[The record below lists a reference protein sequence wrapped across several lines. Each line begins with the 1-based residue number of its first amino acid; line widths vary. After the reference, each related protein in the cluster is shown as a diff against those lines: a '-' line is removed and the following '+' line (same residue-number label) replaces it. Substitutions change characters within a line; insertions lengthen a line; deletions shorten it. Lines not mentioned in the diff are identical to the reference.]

1 MKISQVSTSHIS
13 TSLRA
18 SVAELQ
24 SKYLVAHKESL
35 TLRAADMGL
44 HLGNRTSE
52 VLSLRAQ
59 FSQIGSIKQANDSIA
74 IRMDTTQAALTA
86 IVTDAEDFL
95 TQLIPMR
102 DRTIGSD
109 VVQDQ
114 AKTRLQALME
124 ILNTGLD
131 GANMFAGINTQNK
144 PIVDYYASPT
154 ATNKVGIDAAF
165 SAAFGGLTQDNPA
178 VETIDAATLQTFLDT
193 DFAQKFE
200 EPAWSAEWSDASDAV
215 RYDKISLTE
224 RIPTSVSANAEPIRK
239 LVKAY
244 TMIAELGLNNM
255 NDQAYGVIIDEAT
268 RLIGEAI
275 PGIATLQAQLG
286 NSQERLE
293 YANNKIDKQIA
304 LLNERVGEMEGVDG
318 YEAQVRVNEL
328 KTRIETS
335 YELTVRIQS
344 LSLVNYLR

>member
-24 SKYLVAHKESL
+24 AKYLVAHKESL

-52 VLSLRAQ
+52 ALSLRAQ
-59 FSQIGSIKQANDSIA
+59 FSQIGSIKQANDGIA
-74 IRMDTTQAALTA
+74 VRMDTTQAALTA
-86 IVTDAEDFL
+86 IVADAEDFL

-131 GANMFAGINTQNK
+131 GANIFSGVNTQNK
-144 PIVDYYASPT
+144 PIVDYYGSPT
-154 ATNKVGIDAAF
+154 ATNKVGMDAAF
-165 SAAFGGLTQDNPA
+165 FAAFGINQDDPA
-178 VETIDAATLQTFLDT
+178 VDAIDPATLQTFLDT

-200 EPAWSAEWSDASDAV
+200 EPAWSAEWSDASDTV
-215 RYDKISLTE
+215 RHDMISLTE

-239 LVKAY
+239 LTKAY

-275 PGIATLQAQLG
+275 PGIATIQAQLG
-286 NSQERLE
+286 NSQERLV
-293 YANNKIDKQIA
+293 YSNDKIDKQIA
-304 LLNERVGEMEGVDG
+304 VLNERVGEMEAVDG